1 MQAAMVWLS
10 GAFKNERPQT
20 IAACNIPL
28 IEKRRPWLP

>member
-20 IAACNIPL
+20 NNHQCG
-28 IEKRRPWLP
+28 RSFG